1 MTSITLA
8 IATSFIITFLVIPV
22 IIKFSKKKKKLM
34 DTPGR
39 RKIHKKT
46 TPSLGGIAIFLGFF
60 VALVIWMPLDG
71 FQDFKFMLAGVSVI
85 FVVGM
90 RDDIVPLRP
99 LYKLIGQL
107 IAASMVVIFT
117 STGLKSFYGL
127 FDVYELPEFISY
139 LVTVFTIIVITNSF
153 NLIDGL
159 DGLAGTIATIAL
171 ATFGI
176 WFFLIGE
183 TLTAIL
189 ALSMVG
195 AVVAFLTFNWE
206 PSKIFMG
213 DTGALVI
220 GFLFSVLAI
229 NFIDANYNLPE
240 ENPFK
245 FEASITTA
253 ICIIIIPLFDTLRI
267 FILRLSKK
275 QSPFTPDK
283 NHMHHA
289 LMRLG
294 LTHSQTAIA
303 LGGLNISY
311 IALAIVCS
319 ELSDGLFLPLILIL
333 SIILSLTLDF
343 LIIRKLNRP

>member
-1 MTSITLA
+1 M
-8 IATSFIITFLVIPV
+8 
-22 IIKFSKKKKKLM
+22 M

-39 RKIHKKT
+39 RKIHKRT
-46 TPSLGGIAIFLGFF
+46 TPSLGGVAIFLGFF

-71 FQDFKFMLAGVSVI
+71 FQDVKFILAGVSII
-85 FVVGM
+85 FVIGL

-99 LYKLIGQL
+99 LYKLLGQL
-107 IAASMVVIFT
+107 IAASMVVVL
-117 STGLKSFYGL
+117 TGTELKSFYGL
-127 FDVYELPEFISY
+127 FGIYVLPEFVSY
-139 LVTVFTIIVITNSF
+139 LLTVFTIIVITNSF

-183 TLTAIL
+183 ALMSIL

-220 GFLFSVLAI
+220 GFLFAVLAV
-229 NFIDANYNLPE
+229 NFVEVNHKLPE
-240 ENPFK
+240 ASAFK
-245 FEASITTA
+245 FDASITTA
-253 ICIIIIPLFDTLRI
+253 ICIVIIPLFDTLRI
-267 FILRLSKK
+267 FILRISKK

-294 LTHSQTAIA
+294 LKHSQTAIT
-303 LGGLNISY
+303 LGALNIVY
-311 IALAIVCS
+311 IGLALLLNDLGDAF
-319 ELSDGLFLPLILIL
+319 FLPLIMIF